1 MGHCTRTMTEQ
12 CVEDVPL
19 TVQSRHRLYTSA
31 RQRRELAITDGYGRG
46 VDVAVGLRTVNRSP
60 PWDGLYSQRAS
71 FETTLAYYGEL
82 HVPETVVETLDLSV
96 GDACRVTIQRC

>member
-1 MGHCTRTMTEQ
+1 MIEQ
-12 CVEDVPL
+12 SVEDVPL
-19 TVQSRHRLYTSA
+19 TVQSRHRLYTSV
-31 RQRRELAITDGYGRG
+31 RHRRELGITDGYGRG

-60 PWDGLYSQRAS
+60 SWDGLYSQRAS

-82 HVPETVVETLDLSV
+82 HVPETVVDTLDLSV